1 MRRVSLRRIRPLRD
15 WVCIKPIEYKHSF
28 LYIAGIQLRKGYVVA
43 VGPGRRLRRK
53 VAYRRNPERVD
64 EVTWFEDGP
73 EIGQIRPLRVCI
85 SDVVEFGW
93 RAGTE
98 FTLDGE
104 KLIMVPEQSCYGLTT
119 AAADTGIMEPQSMS
133 VDAA

>member
-1 MRRVSLRRIRPLRD
+1 MHRIVPLRD
-15 WVCIKPIEYKHSF
+15 FVCIAPIEYQHSF
-28 LYIAGIQLRKGYVVA
+28 LYIAGILLRKGTVIA

-53 VAYRRNPERVD
+53 LPYRRNPERVD
-64 EVTWFEDGP
+64 EVTWFEDGQ
-73 EIGQIRPLRVCI
+73 ETGSIRPLRVKVG
-85 SDVVEFGW
+85 DVVEFGW

-98 FTLDGE
+98 FTLGGQ
-104 KLIMVPEQSCYGLTT
+104 KLLMIPEQSCYGLTT